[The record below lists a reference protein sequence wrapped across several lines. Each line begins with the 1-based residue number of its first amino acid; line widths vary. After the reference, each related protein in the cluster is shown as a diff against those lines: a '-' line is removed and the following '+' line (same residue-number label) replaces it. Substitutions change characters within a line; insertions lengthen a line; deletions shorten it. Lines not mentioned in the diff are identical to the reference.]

1 MGFRTLEEYNQG
13 LVSLVRRA
21 GRDVYLVI
29 RKKEHPYPVLIL
41 RDERTQETA
50 VINLKGQQVATF
62 FRPNDK
68 RFATLLRGYDISL
81 KLENAR
87 GVMKWIRFMPI

>member
-21 GRDVYLVI
+21 DRDVYLAI
-29 RKKEHPYPVLIL
+29 RNKEHPYPVLVF
-41 RDERTQETA
+41 RDDRTQETA
-50 VINLKGQQVATF
+50 IINLRGQQFATF
-62 FRPNDK
+62 FKGNDK
-68 RFATLLRGYDISL
+68 KFEELRTRHNIFL
-81 KLENAR
+81 KLERAR

>member
-1 MGFRTLEEYNQG
+1 MGFRTLEEYNQR

-29 RKKEHPYPVLIL
+29 RKKEHPYPVLIF

-68 RFATLLRGYDISL
+68 SFATLLRGYDISL

>member
-29 RKKEHPYPVLIL
+29 RKKEHPYPVLIF

-50 VINLKGQQVATF
+50 VINLKGQQFATF

-68 RFATLLRGYDISL
+68 RFEALLKAYEISF
-81 KLENAR
+81 KLEEAR
-87 GVMKWIRFMPI
+87 GMMKWIRFMPT